1 MEITFLGTS
10 SGVPTKKR
18 NVSSVAL
25 RRGGEV
31 LLFDVGENTQRQL
44 IKSGIGL
51 KRRIK
56 MYVTHMHGDHVVGL
70 LALLQSY
77 SLIGK
82 TDPLPIFGPRGIT
95 AFVQKNLNML
105 RVSTRFPIQ
114 MVILREG
121 VVDEE
126 KEYVIRA
133 LRTRHSVETYAL
145 SLEEKPRPGRF
156 NPEKAEELGIP
167 VKHWRDLKAGRK
179 VVVGDKKIEPNAVVS
194 PPRKGRKV
202 VYSSDT
208 YPMESMAEFARGAD
222 VLIHDST
229 YGDDHLDK
237 TLENLHSTARQA
249 AEIAKKA
256 RVGLLVLTH
265 FSARYEETD
274 QLVNQAREVFPNVI
288 AAEDFLK
295 IDVPYKD
302 H

>member
-10 SGVPTKKR
+10 SGVPTKER
-18 NVSSVAL
+18 NVSSVAIK
-25 RRGGEV
+25 RGGEV
-31 LLFDVGENTQRQL
+31 ILFDVGEGTQRQL

-56 MYVTHMHGDHVVGL
+56 IFVTHMHGDHIVGL

-95 AFVQKNLNML
+95 AFVQKNLNLL

-114 MVILREG
+114 MTILQDG
-121 VVDEE
+121 IVDAE
-126 KEYVIRA
+126 KDYVIKA

-145 SLEEKPRPGRF
+145 SLEEKPRPGKF
-156 NPEKAEELGIP
+156 HPEKAEALGIP
-167 VKHWRDLKAGRK
+167 VRYWRDLKAGRQ
-179 VVVGDKKIEPNAVVS
+179 VVVEDKKIEPRAVVS

-208 YPMESMAEFARGAD
+208 YPMESMVEFAKGAD
-222 VLIHDST
+222 ALIHDST
-229 YGDDHLDK
+229 YGDDHLEK
-237 TLENLHSTARQA
+237 TLDNLHSTARQA
-249 AEIAKKA
+249 AEIARTA
-256 RVGLLVLTH
+256 EVRLLVLTH
-265 FSARYEETD
+265 FSARYEDTD
-274 QLVNQAREVFPNVI
+274 HLVDQAREVFPNVI
-288 AAEDFLK
+288 AAKDFFK
-295 IDVPYKD
+295 ICVPYRD